1 MATNFDFSQLI
12 EEHHTF
18 TDADGSVYEFRNQSD
33 FGTVEM
39 ARARRMQ
46 KHLPALAQRLENNP
60 EDVQAAT
67 QLEQISRAMLEII
80 LPDLP
85 DERREELTVG
95 QTMAIVNFWV
105 QQQRQ
110 KAETEGEAPADRAS

>member
-46 KHLPALAQRLENNP
+46 NHLPALAKRLESNP
-60 EDVQAAT
+60 DDVQAAT
-67 QLEQISRAMLEII
+67 QLEQISRAMLDII

-85 DERREELTVG
+85 QERRDELTIG

-110 KAETEGEAPADRAS
+110 KNEGEAAADPAS